1 MATDYV
7 IDECAHDIVHEF
19 APAKVNLYL
28 HVTGKRDDGYHLLD
42 SLVVFADVGDQL
54 SITPSDHL
62 TLEHAGPFGDA
73 LPDPSENL
81 IMRAARAL
89 RGTHDITKG
98 AHITLTKVLPVASG
112 IGGGSADAAAAIR
125 GLCRLWG
132 IDASAP
138 AIADLALSLGADVPV
153 CLRGKSTI
161 MRGIGENFIDVSDT
175 PPLHAILV
183 NPGVGVSTPT
193 VFKARTGDFTPPF
206 EWGAGVGDL
215 AGFTTRLHDTRND
228 LEAPAI
234 SLTPV
239 IADVLNTLGELDGA
253 VLARMSGSGA
263 TCFALFDDPKAAEA
277 GAAQLKRDHPTWWT
291 APTTFCAK
299 ANT

>member
-1 MATDYV
+1 MATDHSK
-7 IDECAHDIVHEF
+7 DEFPYNIVREF

-54 SITPSDHL
+54 SITPSDSL
-62 TLEHAGPFGDA
+62 TLEHAGPFGDV
-73 LPDPSENL
+73 LPEPTENL
-81 IMRAARAL
+81 IMRAARTL
-89 RGTHDITKG
+89 RDIHDIFKG

-132 IDASAP
+132 IDVSTP

-161 MRGIGENFIDVSDT
+161 MRGIGENLIDVADT

-193 VFKARTGDFTPPF
+193 IFKARTGDFTPPF
-206 EWGAGVGDL
+206 EWDAGVDD
-215 AGFTTRLHDTRND
+215 FTAFIERLHNTRND
-228 LEAPAI
+228 LAPPAI

-239 IADVLNTLGELDGA
+239 IADVLNALGALDGA

-263 TCFALFDDPKAAEA
+263 TCFALFDNPKAAEA

-291 APTTFCAK
+291 APTTFCSK
-299 ANT
+299 AST